1 MRVRVG
7 VAQLVGDAVQE
18 QVPPLRLKIHRKVLE
33 GRMVAILTT

>member
-18 QVPPLRLKIHRKVLE
+18 QVPPLRLQVHREVLE
-33 GRMVAILTT
+33 GRVAIITS

>member
-18 QVPPLRLKIHRKVLE
+18 QVPPLRLQVHRKVLE
-33 GRMVAILTT
+33 ERVAIITS